1 MEEYHTRF
9 YFFFVGPDNGPIP
22 LDPKFGNFQVLVSN
36 VKTGEQG
43 EFIIEEETV
52 EFEEVDFLSNDE
64 ESKLFPLYS
73 EGQRFIYR
81 PKDFS

>member
-1 MEEYHTRF
+1 M
-9 YFFFVGPDNGPIP
+9 
-22 LDPKFGNFQVLVSN
+22 LVSN

-73 EGQRFIYR
+73 EGQRYIYR